1 MIGRL
6 RGELAGLEGSV
17 ALVDCAGVGYEVSV
31 PDHVA
36 MALPREGEPV
46 TLLVRQIVRE
56 EGSSLYGFLLP
67 FQRRMFDLLLEVKG
81 CGPKVAMSLL
91 GQLGED
97 AVATAILSQDAKMLA
112 RASGVGARLAERI
125 LLELKDK
132 VAQESL
138 IQKIEASS
146 ARPASADPELVDAL
160 LALGYRRLE
169 AEDAAAKASG
179 PNLEARLRSALQL
192 LRK

>member
-36 MALPREGEPV
+36 MALPREGESV

-56 EGSSLYGFLLP
+56 DGSSLYGFLVP

-81 CGPKVAMSLL
+81 CGPKVAMALL
-91 GQLGED
+91 GQLGEN
-97 AVATAILSQDAKMLA
+97 AVASAILSQDAKMLA

-125 LLELKDK
+125 LLELKGK

-146 ARPASADPELVDAL
+146 PRSTAADPELVDAL
-160 LALGYRRLE
+160 LALGYRRVE

-179 PNLEARLRSALQL
+179 SDLEARLRDALQL